1 MKTTELTCI
10 VCPIGCTLTAV
21 QDENGAIASVTGNTC
36 PRGKVYAENEL
47 LHPVR
52 TLTTTVA
59 VKGQSKPLPV
69 KTDKPIPK
77 DKLFAAM
84 QIVNSLCADVP
95 VRIGDVL
102 YTDLFGANLVATAS
116 RGGHPASETE

>member
-10 VCPIGCTLTAV
+10 VCPIGCTLTAE
-21 QDENGAIASVTGNTC
+21 QNDNGEIVSVTGNTC

-59 VKGQSKPLPV
+59 VKGTTRPLPV
-69 KTDKPIPK
+69 KTDRPIPK
-77 DKLFAAM
+77 DKLFEAM
-84 QIVNSLCADVP
+84 KIVNSLCVNTP
-95 VRIGDVL
+95 VHIGDVL
-102 YTDLFGANLVATAS
+102 YADLFGANLVATAN
-116 RGGHPASETE
+116 T

>member
-10 VCPIGCTLTAV
+10 VCPMGCTLTV
-21 QDENGAIASVTGNTC
+21 TQNDGGEILSVEGNTC
-36 PRGKVYAENEL
+36 PRGVPYAKNEL

-52 TLTTTVA
+52 TLTTTVKT
-59 VKGQSKPLPV
+59 VSGKLLPV

-77 DKLFAAM
+77 ESLFAAM
-84 QIVNSLCADVP
+84 ERVNGITAPDK

-102 YTDLFGANLVATAS
+102 LADLFGANLVATAELS
-116 RGGHPASETE
+116 

>member
-10 VCPIGCTLTAV
+10 VCPMGCTLTAT
-21 QDENGAIASVTGNTC
+21 QDENGAIVSVTGNTC
-36 PRGKVYAENEL
+36 PRGKNYAENEM

-59 VKGQSKPLPV
+59 VEGTSKPLAV
-69 KTDKPIPK
+69 KTDAPIPK
-77 DKLFAAM
+77 DKLFEAM
-84 QIVNSLCADVP
+84 KIVNALCVKAP

-102 YTDLFGANLVATAS
+102 YPDLFGANLVATAN
-116 RGGHPASETE
+116 T